1 VFALYQNLRDREK
14 VLVLLAFVSLLI
26 ALFSMQSERGNMET
40 VFGGISALAAVGAAF
55 VAWWAIRAQDQRARL
70 TLSVNLIN
78 QYIDAFESDRI
89 RTARRNAA
97 EFIVRA
103 TTQEGKFK
111 WSLSDDDS
119 ELEDL
124 RKVLNLFDHLGTLVR
139 SGAIDERY
147 VWNAFFPMVQMY
159 WLGAKPMVEYWREN
173 THRRFILE
181 DAEYLNK
188 TLSDY
193 EKQQLVRINS
203 PGGASPSWKEIREFL
218 SGESE
223 LSV

>member
-1 VFALYQNLRDREK
+1 MLQRVFALYQNLRDREK

-55 VAWWAIRAQDQRARL
+55 VAWWAIRVQDQRARL
-70 TLSVNLIN
+70 TLSVSLIN

-139 SGAIDERY
+139 SSAIDERY
-147 VWNAFFPMVQMY
+147 VWNAFFLWSRCTGLELNR
-159 WLGAKPMVEYWREN
+159 WLSTGERIRTGALFWK
-173 THRRFILE
+173 TQSILIRP
-181 DAEYLNK
+181 Y
-188 TLSDY
+188 
-193 EKQQLVRINS
+193 RITKS
-203 PGGASPSWKEIREFL
+203 TSWFA
-218 SGESE
+218 
-223 LSV
+223 